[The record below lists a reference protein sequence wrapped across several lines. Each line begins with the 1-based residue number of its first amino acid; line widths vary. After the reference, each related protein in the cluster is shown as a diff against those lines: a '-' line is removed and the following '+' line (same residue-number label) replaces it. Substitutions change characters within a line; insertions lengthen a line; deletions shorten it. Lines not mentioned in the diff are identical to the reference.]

1 MPLPP
6 SSIQGQLT
14 AGDTVEVTVRE
25 SEPAEGGGLDDND
38 RGVLVRRMATKE
50 HTGSAGV
57 GRSDGGGDG
66 GGSGDGHFNGG
77 GDTEM
82 RLLDK

>member
-1 MPLPP
+1 MPPPP

-25 SEPAEGGGLDDND
+25 SEPAEGVGLDDND

-50 HTGSAGV
+50 LTGSAGV